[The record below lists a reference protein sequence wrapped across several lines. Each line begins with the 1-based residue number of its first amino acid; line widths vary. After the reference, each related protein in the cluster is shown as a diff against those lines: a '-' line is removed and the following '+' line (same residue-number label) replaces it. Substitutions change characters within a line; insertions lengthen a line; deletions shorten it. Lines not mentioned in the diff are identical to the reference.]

1 MNRHK
6 AQAIIACILAGMTWS
21 RSAGAAPIQADP
33 QADSRHKPQVLQTAS
48 GIPLV
53 QIAAPRNGL
62 SHNKYQD
69 FSVTE
74 KGAILNNSF
83 TLTKTRLAGLVQ
95 GNSNMA
101 GGAARV
107 ILNEVTGNNLS
118 NLNGFLEVAGNKA
131 DVILAN
137 PNGIAVNGG
146 GLLNTSRALLTTGRP
161 VFGADGKLEQFRV
174 ERGQVTIDGNG
185 LDGKEADSVA
195 ILSRAARINAGIWA
209 KKLQITTGQN
219 QIDAGTLQ
227 PTVLDTQSE
236 NKPEV
241 ALDVA
246 AVGGMY
252 AGSIYLV
259 GTEKGL
265 GVNLSG
271 AVQADGKITVDV
283 DGSVHVQ
290 KELTGGDVQLQAE
303 NIRNTGWITSGKN
316 LELKAQKIEDAG
328 GTLTAG
334 ENAGIQA
341 GKADLQESHTYAGN
355 RLELAADSL
364 SIDKAAL
371 HGETGVKI
379 QAKTMPLTGNIT
391 SKGNIRVQVEQD
403 LTNAESA
410 AGYGNVQAAG
420 DVVLAA
426 RGNGENRKKIES
438 GGTLTFQSGD
448 KLVNSGEISGRQ
460 IQANAREIRNTG
472 VISADEQV
480 ELEGGTLT
488 NESGGRIYG
497 DSIAIRASQVVNRR
511 EEAKEQ
517 ELAEAVEELRKR
529 ESDLEKQVRK
539 DVAAFRSDA
548 EVQAYEDGIQAAGK
562 AYDQQKNQVD
572 ALKQKLE
579 KTGTG
584 TIAAREQFSITAE
597 SIQNSADSLLYSGGT
612 LDLQAAGEAADVKI
626 HDLTFI
632 RTKSQTSHKEVTE
645 SRPGVI
651 TSGGTL
657 TITGAV
663 KNVDSQLVAGDTLH
677 IQGTLENQAQKEQE
691 RTVTFGTT

>member
-1 MNRHK
+1 M
-6 AQAIIACILAGMTWS
+6 
-21 RSAGAAPIQADP
+21 
-33 QADSRHKPQVLQTAS
+33 
-48 GIPLV
+48 
-53 QIAAPRNGL
+53 
-62 SHNKYQD
+62 
-69 FSVTE
+69 
-74 KGAILNNSF
+74 
-83 TLTKTRLAGLVQ
+83 
-95 GNSNMA
+95 
-101 GGAARV
+101 
-107 ILNEVTGNNLS
+107 
-118 NLNGFLEVAGNKA
+118 
-131 DVILAN
+131 
-137 PNGIAVNGG
+137 
-146 GLLNTSRALLTTGRP
+146 
-161 VFGADGKLEQFRV
+161 
-174 ERGQVTIDGNG
+174 TIDGNG

-403 LTNAESA
+403 LTNADSA

-420 DVVLAA
+420 DVVLAT

-438 GGTLTFQSGD
+438 GGNLTFQSGD
-448 KLVNSGEISGRQ
+448 KLVNSGEISSRQ
-460 IQANAREIRNTG
+460 IQAKAREIRNTG

-480 ELEGGTLT
+480 ELESGSLT

-497 DSIAIRASQVVNRR
+497 DGIAIRAGQIVNRR

-539 DVAAFRSDA
+539 DVTAFRSDA
-548 EVQAYEDGIQAAGK
+548 EVQAYEDSIQAAGK

-572 ALKQKLE
+572 ALKQELE

-584 TIAAREQFSITAE
+584 TIAAREQLSITAD

-612 LDLQAAGEAADVKI
+612 LDLQAAGEAVNLGGRVESQGDMRITAQTLRNEN
-626 HDLTFI
+626 DLFSAK
-632 RTKSQTSHKEVTE
+632 RV
-645 SRPGVI
+645 V
-651 TSGGTL
+651 
-657 TITGAV
+657 
-663 KNVDSQLVAGDTLH
+663 
-677 IQGTLENQAQKEQE
+677 GTLEENPEQIRIDQAGRNG
-691 RTVTFGTT
+691 RTCCRGPSIWFIRKARPGT